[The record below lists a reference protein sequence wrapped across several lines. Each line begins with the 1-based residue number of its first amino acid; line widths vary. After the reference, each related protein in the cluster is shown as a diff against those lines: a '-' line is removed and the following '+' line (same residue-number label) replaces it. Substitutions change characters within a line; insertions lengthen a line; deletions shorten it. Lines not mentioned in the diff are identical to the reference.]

1 MRKVTLQEAND
12 AGYKR
17 SDNFYVVGEGS
28 VRVDINDETNEFC
41 VFDSRDGYSTDYVGT
56 LTQARKDLRAY
67 LRDEKVFITSQSKF
81 EDIDLHAI
89 WYK

>member
-1 MRKVTLQEAND
+1 MRRITLQEAND

-17 SDNFYVVGEGS
+17 SNDLYVVGEGS
-28 VRVDINDETNEFC
+28 VRIDANDKTNEFC
-41 VFDSRDGYSTDYVGT
+41 IFDSRSGYSTEYVDT

-67 LRDEKVFITSQSKF
+67 LRDEKVFITSESKF